1 MTSELISFVR
11 GLLIWRRCLS
21 K

>member
-11 GLLIWRRCLS
+11 GLFIWRRCLS